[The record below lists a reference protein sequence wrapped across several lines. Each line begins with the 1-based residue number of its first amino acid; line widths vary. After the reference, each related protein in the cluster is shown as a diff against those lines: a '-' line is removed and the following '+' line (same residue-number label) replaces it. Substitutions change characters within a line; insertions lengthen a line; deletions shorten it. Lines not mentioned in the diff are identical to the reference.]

1 MYLCMMSVCPQLTV
15 LSLPRPGSSVLHSC
29 HRLACQSHWVLALG
43 KHAHMSDICGLC
55 LQASESHLV
64 MSCAWHAT
72 QTLFW
77 SQAPHVSSGFK
88 LRHGM

>member
-29 HRLACQSHWVLALG
+29 HRHACQSHWVLALG

-55 LQASESHLV
+55 LQYALEMLRCLEVLHMTGLV
-64 MSCAWHAT
+64 GAVQNPA
-72 QTLFW
+72 
-77 SQAPHVSSGFK
+77 ADG
-88 LRHGM
+88 R